1 MCIQLTVFPCLK
13 SGGMITMTV
22 SPTQMF
28 SITVSTVSS
37 QMTFPVLSSLT
48 VTLLAPDTVQTVPA
62 TSDPDTKQPGRG
74 EETERLVLTLH
85 RREEEVEGEVWGLQG
100 RQRTAA
106 PRWVLSLKVRRVE
119 VLWRRLRERG
129 VVREVGPQSARQ
141 RPNSAQPECL

>member
-74 EETERLVLTLH
+74 EERERLVLTLH
-85 RREEEVEGEVWGLQG
+85 RREEEVWGLKG

-119 VLWRRLRERG
+119 VLWRRLRDRG
-129 VVREVGPQSARQ
+129 VVREPGPQSARQ
-141 RPNSAQPECL
+141 RPSSAQD